1 MSIPD
6 RLWRVVK
13 GQWALANER
22 IAQAEAEADA
32 YRELADALRQ
42 PTPEPATPTTPRP
55 TAPPPRSPAAG
66 AGIDPLEASYRL
78 LQVAPGASLAEVD
91 AAFQQRQAEVR
102 PEQFAAGTPERALQE
117 GKLEALRAAYEK
129 VRDTLNPT
137 ETRFERLEF

>member
-22 IAQAEAEADA
+22 IAQAEAQADA

-42 PTPEPATPTTPRP
+42 PAPEPAAPSTPRP
-55 TAPPPRSPAAG
+55 ATVPSRAPATG
-66 AGIDPLEASYRL
+66 AGIDPLEASYAL